1 MLLALLLVGAL
12 GLMFSACGG
21 DDEEDAGPVET
32 TSTAGA
38 PDPPVTTPPPEAPVR
53 PGRDDPDPE
62 PRTVPPEEQQGDE
75 EAIRSE
81 AVFTGRGGRL
91 TPREIR
97 VPAFIAI
104 RVILRAVDA
113 GADQSYTLTIGGSRL
128 AIGHA
133 RSVDELKL
141 DGLLPDESYEGKSPQ
156 GNVRVVAS
164 AEPGP

>member
-1 MLLALLLVGAL
+1 
-12 GLMFSACGG
+12 MFTACG
-21 DDEEDAGPVET
+21 DDDDDTPAET
-32 TSTAGA
+32 TPTVTAQA
-38 PDPPVTTPPPEAPVR
+38 PVTTPPPETTDTTKEP
-53 PGRDDPDPE
+53 DPDEE

-81 AVFTGRGGRL
+81 AVFTGKGGRL
-91 TPREIR
+91 TPSEIR

-104 RVILRAVDA
+104 RVILRSTDP
-113 GADQSYTLTIGGSRL
+113 GRNYSLRIGGSFL

-133 RSVDELKL
+133 RRVDELEL
-141 DGLLPDESYEGKSPQ
+141 DGLLPNESYAGRSPQ

>member
-1 MLLALLLVGAL
+1 
-12 GLMFSACGG
+12 MFTACGDDDDDG
-21 DDEEDAGPVET
+21 DRPSET
-32 TSTAGA
+32 TPTATA
-38 PDPPVTTPPPEAPVR
+38 PAPVTTPPPETTAPEE
-53 PGRDDPDPE
+53 DQDPDTE

-81 AVFTGRGGRL
+81 AVFTGKGGRL

-104 RVILRAVDA
+104 RVILRSTDV
-113 GADQSYTLTIGGSRL
+113 GRDQGYSLEIGGGRL

-133 RSVDELKL
+133 RSVDELEL
-141 DGLLPDESYEGKSPQ
+141 DGLLPDEAYEGKSPQ